1 MTIPYENRD
10 LSKNI
15 RMSVDTQ
22 SDLDFFNLI
31 FLICKKRNIEFN
43 YENLIANK
51 KYKFI
56 NSHVN
61 QKKINFEVKKKFI

>member
-1 MTIPYENRD
+1 MTIPYEYKD

-31 FLICKKRNIEFN
+31 FLICKKKI
-43 YENLIANK
+43 L
-51 KYKFI
+51 
-56 NSHVN
+56 NSIM
-61 QKKINFEVKKKFI
+61 KI

>member
-1 MTIPYENRD
+1 
-10 LSKNI
+10 
-15 RMSVDTQ
+15 MSVDTQ

-61 QKKINFEVKKKFI
+61 QKKINFEELIKKIYIITTKNKFLGLGH